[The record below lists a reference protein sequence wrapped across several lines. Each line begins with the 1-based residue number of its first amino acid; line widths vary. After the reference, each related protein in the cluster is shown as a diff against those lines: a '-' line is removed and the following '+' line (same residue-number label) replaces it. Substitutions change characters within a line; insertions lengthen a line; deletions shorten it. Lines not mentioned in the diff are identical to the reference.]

1 MPESITD
8 FPTPEFETRLA
19 NAQTLMREQNLDAM
33 FFCTEPEVRYFT
45 GFRTLFW
52 QSPTRPW
59 YLIVPA
65 IGDIIAII
73 PRIGAALMRTTWVRD
88 IRTWDSPAPD
98 DDGLSLLMD
107 ALNPYQSIGMLK
119 TEEASLRMP
128 PRDFEHLQKH
138 HAFKDCSPLVKSLRT
153 VKSPA
158 EIAIIEEICAIG
170 SASFAKFPDLID
182 GTDTL
187 QSVFRKF
194 RIALLENGADDV
206 PYLVGGLGQGGY
218 DDVISPPTA
227 QPIKQGDVLMLDT
240 GATLRGY
247 FCDFDR
253 NFAIGRA
260 DEATRSGYKRLWDA
274 TQAGLEFARP
284 DVTCA
289 ELFGVMNTAL
299 GLGDT
304 GSDVGRFGHG
314 LGMQLTE
321 YPSLAPFDNTV
332 LRENMVMTLEPSL
345 TLDNGKIMVHEENI
359 VITKTGARLLTTR
372 AAPELPE
379 VT

>member
-1 MPESITD
+1 
-8 FPTPEFETRLA
+8 
-19 NAQTLMREQNLDAM
+19 
-33 FFCTEPEVRYFT
+33 
-45 GFRTLFW
+45 
-52 QSPTRPW
+52 
-59 YLIVPA
+59 
-65 IGDIIAII
+65 
-73 PRIGAALMRTTWVRD
+73 
-88 IRTWDSPAPD
+88 
-98 DDGLSLLMD
+98 
-107 ALNPYQSIGMLK
+107 
-119 TEEASLRMP
+119 
-128 PRDFEHLQKH
+128 
-138 HAFKDCSPLVKSLRT
+138 
-153 VKSPA
+153 
-158 EIAIIEEICAIG
+158 
-170 SASFAKFPDLID
+170 
-182 GTDTL
+182 
-187 QSVFRKF
+187 
-194 RIALLENGADDV
+194 
-206 PYLVGGLGQGGY
+206 
-218 DDVISPPTA
+218 
-227 QPIKQGDVLMLDT
+227 MLDT

-253 NFAIGRA
+253 NFSFGRA
-260 DEATRSGYKRLWDA
+260 DEAARSGYKRLWDA

-372 AAPELPE
+372 AAPDLPE

>member
-1 MPESITD
+1 MPD
-8 FPTPEFETRLA
+8 FPTYEFETRLA

-88 IRTWDSPAPD
+88 IRTWDSPNPD

-153 VKSPA
+153 VKSP
-158 EIAIIEEICAIG
+158 C
-170 SASFAKFPDLID
+170 
-182 GTDTL
+182 
-187 QSVFRKF
+187 
-194 RIALLENGADDV
+194 
-206 PYLVGGLGQGGY
+206 
-218 DDVISPPTA
+218 
-227 QPIKQGDVLMLDT
+227 
-240 GATLRGY
+240 
-247 FCDFDR
+247 
-253 NFAIGRA
+253 
-260 DEATRSGYKRLWDA
+260 
-274 TQAGLEFARP
+274 
-284 DVTCA
+284 
-289 ELFGVMNTAL
+289 
-299 GLGDT
+299 
-304 GSDVGRFGHG
+304 
-314 LGMQLTE
+314 
-321 YPSLAPFDNTV
+321 
-332 LRENMVMTLEPSL
+332 
-345 TLDNGKIMVHEENI
+345 
-359 VITKTGARLLTTR
+359 
-372 AAPELPE
+372 
-379 VT
+379 